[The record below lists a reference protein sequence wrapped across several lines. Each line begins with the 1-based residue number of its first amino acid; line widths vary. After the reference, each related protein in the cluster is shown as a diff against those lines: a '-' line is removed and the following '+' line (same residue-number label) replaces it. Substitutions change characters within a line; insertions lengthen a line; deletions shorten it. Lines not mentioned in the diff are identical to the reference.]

1 MLFSRRKDRVN
12 YARRLVEVEDDE
24 MEIEEDKTKVCVSK

>member
-1 MLFSRRKDRVN
+1 MLFSRRKDRLN

-24 MEIEEDKTKVCVSK
+24 MEVEEDKTKVCVTD

>member
-24 MEIEEDKTKVCVSK
+24 MEVEEDKTKVCVRK

>member
-24 MEIEEDKTKVCVSK
+24 MEVEEDKTKVCVNK